1 MSRAALICALAAGTI
16 AAGCGGNHDRRSVPA
31 RAVSKSA
38 SAVASQLTRT
48 CAIPP
53 RVPGKLP
60 VRWKRRSAAIG
71 PIYLY
76 RVGQYRNEST
86 EELGPLPGTNG
97 QRYRGNK
104 QLIFVKS
111 RTAVTLAVAAQ
122 DRHAVSL
129 LYNEAPFDN
138 GYALSDGTAAVTFGA
153 CGVPIT
159 QWSGAF
165 VVAGARCVALVAR
178 DQRGVVVGHRRVP
191 YGMRDC

>member
-1 MSRAALICALAAGTI
+1 MSRALLICALGAVTI
-16 AAGCGGNHDRRSVPA
+16 SAGCGGNNDRRSVQA
-31 RAVSKSA
+31 RSA
-38 SAVASQLTRT
+38 SSSPSEDASQLSRT

-60 VRWKRRSAAIG
+60 VRWKRRSVAIG

-76 RVGQYRNEST
+76 RVGQYRNESAQ
-86 EELGPLPGTNG
+86 ELGPLPGTNG

-104 QLIFVKS
+104 QLIFVTS
-111 RTAVTLAVAAQ
+111 RTAVTLAVAER
-122 DRHAVSL
+122 DRHAVRL
-129 LYNEAPFDN
+129 LYNEAPFNN
-138 GYALSDGTAAVTFGA
+138 GFALSDGTPTVTFGG

-191 YGMRDC
+191 FGTRHC